1 MVKIENLFNNIYK
14 DKICLITGH
23 TGFKGSWLAHWLK
36 RMGAQV
42 VGYSLKSQSNPNH
55 FKLLQSD
62 YTSIIGDI
70 RDLNHLEEVFNKY
83 KPNIVFHLAA
93 QALVRYS
100 YDAPLETFQTNI
112 IGTSN
117 ILELS
122 RKYKSVEVVINVTSD
137 KCYENKEIS
146 RGYNENDRMGGHD
159 PYSSSKGCSELI
171 TTSYQK
177 SFYKNENKSLATAR
191 AGNVIGGGD
200 WALDRIIPDLVKSAS
215 IEQVAN
221 IRNPLATRPWQ
232 HVLEPLSGYLTL
244 GWRLYEKDDYSEGWN
259 FGPHS
264 NDNLSVEEIVN
275 RANKFWKKINF
286 KIEKKD
292 TRYHEANLLM
302 LDCSKANNLLDW
314 KPVWGIDRA
323 LDKTISWY
331 RDYYEYNKI
340 NTNKDLEQFIV
351 DAKKKSL
358 IWTK

>member
-1 MVKIENLFNNIYK
+1 MLFNDIYK
-14 DKICLITGH
+14 DKVCLVTGH
-23 TGFKGSWLAHWLK
+23 TGFKGSWLAHWLN

-42 VGYSLKSQSNPNH
+42 IGYSLKSQSTPNH
-55 FKLLQSD
+55 FELLQSD

-70 RDLNHLEEVFNKY
+70 RDLNHLEKVFNKY

-100 YDAPLETFQTNI
+100 YDAPLETIQTNI

-122 RKYKSVEVVINVTSD
+122 RKCKSVEVVINVTSD

-146 RGYNENDRMGGHD
+146 RGYNESDRMGGHD

-171 TTSYQK
+171 TSSYQN
-177 SFYKNENKSLATAR
+177 SFYKTLNKSLASVR

-200 WALDRIIPDLVKSAS
+200 WASDRIIPDLVKSAS
-215 IEQVAN
+215 TKEVTY
-221 IRNPLATRPWQ
+221 IRNPIATRPWQ

-244 GWRLYEKDDYSEGWN
+244 GWRLYEKYDYNEGWN
-259 FGPHS
+259 FGPYAD
-264 NDNLSVEEIVN
+264 DNLSVKEIVN
-275 RANKFWKKINF
+275 RASKFWERINF

-292 TRYHEANLLM
+292 THYHEANLLM
-302 LDCSKANNLLDW
+302 LDCSKANNLLKW
-314 KPVWGIDRA
+314 KPVWGINQA
-323 LDKTISWY
+323 LDKTINWY
-331 RDYYEYNKI
+331 KDYYEYDKI
-340 NTNKDLEQFIV
+340 NTNKDLDQFIA
-351 DAKKKSL
+351 DAKRKFL